1 MKVYDLNNNE
11 IDETTEKY
19 YYLHDLFTAL
29 GENPWPLINTKLSME
44 EVVKN
49 LTKHLHIELKKRG
62 LNHEGE

>member
-29 GENPWPLINTKLSME
+29 GENPWLRHSNYP
-44 EVVKN
+44 
-49 LTKHLHIELKKRG
+49 RP
-62 LNHEGE
+62 